1 MSKCQIQ
8 VGTLLESSGLTSS
21 IALPCQLSGGLKD
34 FTRLFF
40 LFSLMAE
47 VLGIVTSS
55 LQLVDTAL
63 KAREYIKDFNDAPE
77 EQRKLFEEIGYL
89 KALLTELQKR
99 ITGTPSTNTLTQMA
113 GPLSKLHTVLKDI
126 TAKVKPAKGVWSKFV
141 KQLTWSL
148 WNKKEAQEYLDE
160 LERFKSLISVW
171 LGIGIS
177 CVPVGHYTKSMAD
190 LS

>member
-1 MSKCQIQ
+1 
-8 VGTLLESSGLTSS
+8 
-21 IALPCQLSGGLKD
+21 
-34 FTRLFF
+34 
-40 LFSLMAE
+40 MAE
-47 VLGIVTSS
+47 VLGIVASS